1 MFRPDHFGVAG
12 FLYTL
17 ADASGATSTAKVEIY
32 VTPVND
38 APRAHNTQHSVRLE
52 TTATLTV
59 ADLLANSYDIEGD
72 AITFVGLHPGADE
85 NAAING
91 AVTFD
96 PDTSEIVFTPAS
108 LGEAGIEYDVIDE
121 RGAAAT

>member
-59 ADLLANSYDIEGD
+59 ADLLRSEERR
-72 AITFVGLHPGADE
+72 VGTERARTCRSRR
-85 NAAING
+85 A
-91 AVTFD
+91 
-96 PDTSEIVFTPAS
+96 PDTIKTTQDTAKQYSTI
-108 LGEAGIEYDVIDE
+108 
-121 RGAAAT
+121 